1 MFSRSPATLANTNN
15 HRSPTINLHFDRLN
29 FRSAL
34 VIEESTLLRG
44 LLVDY
49 LKKRGW
55 IAHGTRRVQQ
65 ALPLLKC
72 IPYHLIVADSNLSGG
87 SAINFAHLL
96 RHSEQWSTIPL
107 VLITDSARATFVLD
121 RNAAGAHEAR
131 RSAWTAD
138 LATILADLEGHCH
151 WKRENYAN

>member
-1 MFSRSPATLANTNN
+1 MLLTSPAILANRVN
-15 HRSPTINLHFDRLN
+15 HRSSTINVRIDRLN
-29 FRSAL
+29 FRSTL

-49 LKKRGW
+49 LKERGW
-55 IAHGTRRVQQ
+55 IAHGTKRVEQ

-87 SAINFAHLL
+87 SAINFAHML
-96 RHSEQWSTIPL
+96 RDSDQWSTIPL
-107 VLITDSARATFVLD
+107 VLITDSASATFVSD
-121 RNAAGAHEAR
+121 RDAVGAHEAR

-138 LATILADLEGHCH
+138 LTTILAALERHGH
-151 WKRENYAN
+151 WKRDNYAN

>member
-1 MFSRSPATLANTNN
+1 M
-15 HRSPTINLHFDRLN
+15 INLRFDRLN

-34 VIEESTLLRG
+34 VIEDSTLLRG

-55 IAHGTRRVQQ
+55 IAHGTKRVEQ

-72 IPYHLIVADSNLSGG
+72 IPYHLAIVADSNLSEG
-87 SAINFAHLL
+87 SAINFAHML
-96 RHSEQWSTIPL
+96 RDSDQWSTIPL
-107 VLITDSARATFVLD
+107 VLITDSASATLVPD
-121 RNAAGAHEAR
+121 RDAVGAYEAR

-138 LATILADLEGHCH
+138 LTNILAALESHGH
-151 WKRENYAN
+151 WKRETYAN